1 MKKTLLIT
9 LDYLPQLG
17 GIAQYWVGLKTFLP
31 TENFFILAPKNKQEF
46 FEKNVIRRSF
56 YNNFIWPRWLL
67 LLFHVLNLLR
77 KENFEQF
84 IAGQILPIGTILFL
98 LKKIGY
104 IKTYL
109 ISLHGFDIYSLKGR
123 KKILARYILKKADKV
138 IVNSEFTK
146 QVVLQFDIPIE
157 KIIKITPC
165 PQINIHSE
173 NIQGL
178 VRNGK
183 IILSVSRLVERKGI
197 DTVLRSLPYVWEVDQ
212 TIKYIIVGEGPDKQ
226 RLQSIVKNEIVSEL
240 QKNVIFT
247 GEISSANL
255 NNYYQKADIFI
266 LLPRDIQGD
275 IEGFGMV
282 YLEAGLYKLP
292 VIATNSGGVAE
303 AVKANETGILLPS
316 SPDFKKV
323 ADTII
328 FLINNKEMRDAY
340 GLANFNYAKS
350 FQWQKQAEILIHNL

>member
-9 LDYLPQLG
+9 LDYLPARG
-17 GIAQYWVGLKTFLP
+17 GITQYWVGLKTFLP
-31 TENFFILAPKNKQEF
+31 IDYFFILAPENKQQI
-46 FEKNVIRRSF
+46 FEKNVIRRCF

-67 LLFHVLNLLR
+67 LLFYILLLVK
-77 KENFEQF
+77 KENFKQF

-98 LKKIGY
+98 LKKIRY
-104 IKTYL
+104 IKSYI
-109 ISLHGFDIYSLKGR
+109 ISLHGFDIYSLTGR
-123 KKILARYILKKADKV
+123 KKILAQYILKKADKI

-146 QVVLQFDIPIE
+146 QVIQQFDIPLE
-157 KIIKITPC
+157 KIVKITPC
-165 PQINIHSE
+165 PQIGVYPKNVQKSS
-173 NIQGL
+173 
-178 VRNGK
+178 RNEK

-197 DTVLRSLPYVWEVDQ
+197 DTIIRSLPYVWDIDQ
-212 TIKYIIVGEGPDKQ
+212 TIKYIIVGDGPDKN

-247 GEISSANL
+247 GEIKTADL

-292 VIATNSGGVAE
+292 VIATNSGGVSE
-303 AVKANETGILLPS
+303 AVKANETGILLPPN
-316 SPDFKKV
+316 PDFKKV
-323 ADTII
+323 ATAITL
-328 FLINNKEMRDAY
+328 LIKDKQMRDAY

>member
-9 LDYLPQLG
+9 LDYLPGQG
-17 GIAQYWVGLKTFLP
+17 GIAQYWAGLKTFMP
-31 TENFFILAPKNKQEF
+31 IDYFFILAPKNKQEF

-56 YNNFIWPRWLL
+56 YNDFIWPRWLL
-67 LLFHVLNLLR
+67 LLFHIFNLIK
-77 KENFEQF
+77 KENFKQF
-84 IAGQILPIGTILFL
+84 IAGQILPIGTILFF

-104 IKTYL
+104 IKSYL
-109 ISLHGFDIYSLKGR
+109 VSLHGFDIYSLKNR
-123 KKILARYILKKADKV
+123 KKILAQHVLKTADKV

-146 QVVLQFDIPIE
+146 QVVLQYDIPLK

-165 PQINIHSE
+165 PQIGVNPKNAQE
-173 NIQGL
+173 QR
-178 VRNGK
+178 RNGK

-197 DTVLRSLPYVWEVDQ
+197 DTILRSLPYVWEVDQ
-212 TIKYIIVGEGPDKQ
+212 TIKYIIVGEGPDKD
-226 RLQSIVKNEIVSEL
+226 RLQSIVKNEIVFEL

-247 GEISSANL
+247 GEINSTDL

-292 VIATNSGGVAE
+292 VIATNSGGVAD
-303 AVKANETGILLPS
+303 AVKANVTGILLPS
-316 SPDFKKV
+316 NPDLKKI
-323 ADTII
+323 AATII
-328 FLINNKEMRDAY
+328 LLIKNKQMRDAY